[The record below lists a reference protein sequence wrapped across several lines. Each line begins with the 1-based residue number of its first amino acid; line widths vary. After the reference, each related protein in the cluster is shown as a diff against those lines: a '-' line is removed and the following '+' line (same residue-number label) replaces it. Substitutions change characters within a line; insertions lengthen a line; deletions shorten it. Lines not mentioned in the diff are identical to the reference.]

1 MDKEIRRGPPSSGG
15 GDYFRHYIGHYDYV
29 IKIIIVHSIFLLLFN
44 RGSGGDQA
52 RIGGRA
58 RIVESSASRS
68 SGGNFHDCDNDDD
81 VDDIN
86 DNVDDDDNGW

>member
-1 MDKEIRRGPPSSGG
+1 MTTFIIILDTM
-15 GDYFRHYIGHYDYV
+15 

-68 SGGNFHDCDNDDD
+68 SGGNFHDCDDDADDDGDNDDD
-81 VDDIN
+81 DDDIN

>member
-1 MDKEIRRGPPSSGG
+1 MTTFIIISDTMII
-15 GDYFRHYIGHYDYV
+15 F

-58 RIVESSASRS
+58 WIVESSASRS
-68 SGGNFHDCDNDDD
+68 SGGNFHDCDDDDDDDGDNDDD
-81 VDDIN
+81 DVQ
-86 DNVDDDDNGW
+86 GGLWL

>member
-1 MDKEIRRGPPSSGG
+1 M
-15 GDYFRHYIGHYDYV
+15 
-29 IKIIIVHSIFLLLFN
+29 
-44 RGSGGDQA
+44 
-52 RIGGRA
+52 
-58 RIVESSASRS
+58 ESSASRS